1 MISSRKISP
10 VAKLFHITFN
20 GSRRRFLMAAAFV
33 FMLALG
39 ATATI
44 RFAGSSRQT
53 VAPKSPSAMPVAA
66 HAHYLT
72 PAASAM
78 FDVSANP
85 VSTVSAAAFEQVPVA
100 PDSIVTAFGSPLASS
115 VIVAGDA
122 EPNTPG
128 IQLPTDLGGTSVE
141 VNGRKAGLFFVSPFQ
156 INYLMPAATETGL
169 ATVVVKFGQTI
180 SNGTVMIAR
189 VAPGIFAANSN
200 GRGVPA
206 ATILRVKPDGSQ
218 RYEALSQ
225 YNQQE
230 QKYITKPINVPE
242 TDVVVLV
249 LFLTGIRKATD
260 INGDGNLNESIR
272 VLIGGVEATVIGA
285 VPQPDFVGLDQVN
298 AIIPS
303 SLAGRGQVDVT
314 VIGTGYTASNI
325 VRLEIAGTG
334 GAQPP
339 SINGFGSVNT
349 LAGTEL
355 IINGQGFSS
364 VKEDN
369 VVRINGLDVPDVME
383 ASTTQ
388 LKVLVPFNVESGTVT
403 VRTPQGEGQS
413 ISTLQVRT
421 SISGFVENTNGQPL
435 SNVPV
440 RISNSA
446 ISTVTNAT
454 GSFVLPDV
462 PPGAHFVEFDGTA
475 LQTTVTY
482 PKYTRKLT
490 AIANRDTQ
498 VSGNISLQAET
509 GGSGVIG
516 GGSFGEDETN
526 GSSFQSPAQ
535 PSPQPLTIETGE
547 YQVVVPPGT
556 KVKGPNGET
565 SMRLILTP
573 LKNARTP
580 VELPFGY
587 FSPSIVQLTPFN
599 YQFDPGVQLI
609 FPNTDGFPAN
619 TALTLFYFDN
629 ELGKFVE
636 EKAGAKVSADGK
648 RVETGA
654 NIVKVSSYYFAAQYA
669 DTTTIAG
676 RVLNSDRKPV
686 AKTVVRC
693 KGQVATT
700 DGNGSYLLRYVPAKE
715 GEILTVE
722 GAAVLANLNV
732 LRTPNVSAP
741 AVPGGITKMPDLFL
755 PKESD
760 NRPPDIDAPEKIEA
774 IAGKALELVITIKDP
789 DPGQIVAEASVSG
802 ASFVTLVKRI
812 TGINPNTYS
821 LNLAPTPTQIGTYN
835 VVIKANDNL
844 GLGARAN
851 IVVVVTVPK

>member
-1 MISSRKISP
+1 MISSHKVSP
-10 VAKLFHITFN
+10 VIKLFCSPLN
-20 GSRRRFLMAAAFV
+20 VRRVLIAASLI
-33 FMLALG
+33 FMLSLG
-39 ATATI
+39 TTATI
-44 RFAGSSRQT
+44 KSARSPRQT
-53 VAPKSPSAMPVAA
+53 VQPPMPVASYS
-66 HAHYLT
+66 HYVKST
-72 PAASAM
+72 TSRM
-78 FDVSANP
+78 FDISATP
-85 VSTVSAAAFEQVPVA
+85 VTTVSAAAFESVPVA
-100 PDSIVTAFGSPLASS
+100 PDSIVSAFGSQLASS

-141 VNGRKAGLFFVSPFQ
+141 VNGRKAGLFFVSPGQ

-169 ATVVVKFGQTI
+169 ANVVVKFGQTV

-206 ATILRVKPDGSQ
+206 ATIFRVKQDGSQ
-218 RYEALSQ
+218 GYEALSQ

-230 QKYITKPINVPE
+230 QKYITKPIDVPQ
-242 TDVVVLV
+242 TDIVVLV
-249 LFLTGIRKATD
+249 LFLSGIRNATD
-260 INGDGNLNESIR
+260 INGDGNLAESVK
-272 VLIGGVEATVIGA
+272 VLIGGVEANVIYA
-285 VPQPDFVGLDQVN
+285 SRQPNFVGLDQVN

-303 SLAGRGQVDVT
+303 SLVGRGQVDVS
-314 VIGTGYTASNI
+314 VIGIGYTASNV

-339 SINGFGSVNT
+339 SISGFGSTNA

-355 IINGQGFSS
+355 TINGQGFSS
-364 VKEDN
+364 VKEEN
-369 VVRINGLDVPDVME
+369 FVRINGLDVPNVME
-383 ASTTQ
+383 ASSTQ

-421 SISGFVENTNGQPL
+421 SISGFVENTNGVPL

-475 LQTTVTY
+475 LQTTYSY
-482 PKYTRKLT
+482 PKVTRKLT
-490 AIANRDTQ
+490 ALANRDNQ
-498 VSGNISLQAET
+498 VSGNISLQQET

-516 GGSFGEDETN
+516 GGSFGEGEAN
-526 GSSFQSPAQ
+526 GESIQSPAQ
-535 PSPQPLTIETGE
+535 PSPLPLTIETGD

-556 KVKGPNGET
+556 KVKGPDGET

-580 VELPFGY
+580 IELPFGY

-599 YQFDPGVQLI
+599 YQFTPGVQLI
-609 FPNTDGFPAN
+609 FPNADGFPAN
-619 TALTLFYFDN
+619 TVLTLFYFDKD
-629 ELGKFVE
+629 LGKFIE

-648 RVETGA
+648 RIETDS
-654 NIVKVSSYYFAAQYA
+654 NTVKVSSYYFAAQYA
-669 DTTTIAG
+669 DTTTITG

-732 LRTPNVSAP
+732 LRTPNVTAP

-760 NRPPDIDAPEKIEA
+760 NRPPDIDAPEKVEIA
-774 IAGKALELVITIKDP
+774 AGKTLELVITIKDP
-789 DPGQIVAEASVSG
+789 DPGQIVAETSISG
-802 ASFVTLVKRI
+802 ANFVTLSKRV
-812 TGINPNTYS
+812 TSLNPNAYS
-821 LNLAPTPTQIGTYN
+821 LNFAPATAQAGTYN

-844 GLGARAN
+844 GLGGRAT
-851 IVVVVTVPK
+851 IVVVVTGAK